1 MLRSTRSFF
10 GFSDPFSL
18 FVCSVIPAQA
28 RIQCFRGNDVLDLRL
43 REDDILKEAPFG
55 APFNLGNQRFV
66 DEIENRIVLSV
77 EMRGR
82 GKPGKDEKKETPF
95 SWYQ

>member
-1 MLRSTRSFF
+1 MT
-10 GFSDPFSL
+10 SL
-18 FVCSVIPAQA
+18 KKRHS
-28 RIQCFRGNDVLDLRL
+28 
-43 REDDILKEAPFG
+43 G